1 MEITWRVIT
10 REGEGDMGEKIEG
23 ITNINGRHTID
34 KRRLKI
40 ASEMERPNNLYV

>member
-23 ITNINGRHTID
+23 ITNINGKYKID
-34 KRRLKI
+34 RGRLRI
-40 ASEMERPNNLYV
+40 V